1 MSQDEVKDEKA
12 VWYLDMIK
20 EVLGKLDGILTD
32 LTQITSI
39 RQGNVEYVNIHLA
52 KMVQAAVKEFKGH
65 PDVRNLTF
73 KTQIKIKRKISSDA
87 AILRMVFRNLIG
99 NTIKYQK
106 ENGKNPFLQISASED
121 EEATLIVFEDNGIGI
136 DDSVGNSIFD
146 MFIRGTSES
155 KGSGLGLYMV
165 RTGLDKING
174 SISVE
179 SKLGKGSRFTITIPN
194 LYC

>member
-1 MSQDEVKDEKA
+1 M
-12 VWYLDMIK
+12 
-20 EVLGKLDGILTD
+20 
-32 LTQITSI
+32 
-39 RQGNVEYVNIHLA
+39 
-52 KMVQAAVKEFKGH
+52 
-65 PDVRNLTF
+65 
-73 KTQIKIKRKISSDA
+73 
-87 AILRMVFRNLIG
+87 
-99 NTIKYQK
+99 
-106 ENGKNPFLQISASED
+106 QISASED